1 MKCWFPIEKPDCERV
16 ASLFKKQAEH
26 NINFRWFCSS
36 QWRCARASLNTET
49 HTHTQPQTNTR
60 TPANP
65 AWQNPGAK
73 NNMRWRTDY
82 CGSNLWKA
90 LNKTHLKWLLRCYF
104 HELAQRTLHVL
115 PVPVFTFQQ
124 TMTALTFLLA
134 VILDSHMEK
143 RCNCFVYWE

>member
-1 MKCWFPIEKPDCERV
+1 MLVSNWKARLWAC
-16 ASLFKKQAEH
+16 SLTLQETGGAQYQLQMILFLTMEM
-26 NINFRWFCSS
+26 
-36 QWRCARASLNTET
+36 CACFAKHRDT